1 MKHIVITEIDADTK
15 VICTSEPMRTGPV
28 LPEVKGLDLDWA
40 DMSTWPI
47 ALDQTGAYLRAP
59 KYYGTCDDDADLTIA
74 GVLEVITEAEWMQ
87 RKHDEFF
94 ARKPF
99 ESWTWDSE
107 SMTWNCPVPY
117 PEGAEYGMYFWD
129 EETLSWLEIPTE
141 AIEYQEE

>member
-94 ARKPF
+94 ARQPYA
-99 ESWTWDSE
+99 SWTWDSE

-117 PEGAEYGMYFWD
+117 PEGADRGAYFWN
-129 EETLSWLEIPTE
+129 EATLSWT
-141 AIEYQEE
+141 QVTNEE